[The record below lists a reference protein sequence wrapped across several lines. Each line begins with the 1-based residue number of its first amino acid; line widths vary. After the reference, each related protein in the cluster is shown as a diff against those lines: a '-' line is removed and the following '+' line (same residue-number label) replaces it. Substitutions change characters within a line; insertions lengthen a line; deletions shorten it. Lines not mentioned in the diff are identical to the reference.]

1 MRQCQ
6 SQGPLFK
13 RRGAGS
19 LTSDAIEY
27 LQGKQ
32 DLEWVV
38 LPCSPS
44 SLLLPTSPWASW
56 HAQGLGIEETC
67 LEVFPP
73 LPSPIFAAPGSDAST
88 RQSTKSLVHP
98 HFPRCYPKRFKLDP
112 VPLHAVGMAV
122 KVGELFLSGG
132 RRGRGRKG
140 GFPSRTSF
148 SGGSHG
154 GKVGWKKERS
164 IKKKH
169 FREGGGNFFIFFQG
183 LCNLLLS
190 GKLWKCHFNYPLHI
204 KGSPPAP
211 GSTIYVHVFQSGR
224 LSTAGCTY

>member
-44 SLLLPTSPWASW
+44 SLPLPTSPWASW

-88 RQSTKSLVHP
+88 RQSTKSLAHP

-112 VPLHAVGMAV
+112 VPLHAMGMAD
-122 KVGELFLSGG
+122 KVGSYSSLVEGEAGAERKGFLLGRPFQEEAMGARWGG
-132 RRGRGRKG
+132 RK
-140 GFPSRTSF
+140 
-148 SGGSHG
+148 
-154 GKVGWKKERS
+154 KVY
-164 IKKKH
+164 KKKH
-169 FREGGGNFFIFFQG
+169 FQEGGGNFFIFFQG

-190 GKLWKCHFNYPLHI
+190 GKLWKCPLHI
-204 KGSPPAP
+204 KGSPLPAP
-211 GSTIYVHVFQSGR
+211 GSAIYVHVFQSGR